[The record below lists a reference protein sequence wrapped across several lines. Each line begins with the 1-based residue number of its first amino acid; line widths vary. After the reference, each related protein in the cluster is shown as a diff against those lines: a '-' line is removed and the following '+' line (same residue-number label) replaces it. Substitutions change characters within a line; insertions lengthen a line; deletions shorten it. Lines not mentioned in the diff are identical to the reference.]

1 MERTNL
7 SAYAF
12 RFGLLA
18 GRRRGFT
25 PESLNSPRTAS
36 VNSGSRSWNVPLWVW
51 EREPSGKSNPEWTP
65 VNKRAFVKG
74 IVWSL
79 YTYNDSNCNL
89 PQKKMIDHVNTMLH
103 SFHVGGLPRGWNQ
116 HRQATDQEA
125 WRACYS
131 PEDGDMVF
139 GLSLDDLR
147 RFRRSFR

>member
-1 MERTNL
+1 MGFPWRDTRWRILPYVVYICRNGNIVL
-7 SAYAF
+7 
-12 RFGLLA
+12 GN
-18 GRRRGFT
+18 RRY
-25 PESLNSPRTAS
+25 
-36 VNSGSRSWNVPLWVW
+36 VPLWVW

-74 IVWSL
+74 IVWLL
-79 YTYNDSNCNL
+79 YAYNDSNCNL

-131 PEDGDMVF
+131 PEDGDMV
-139 GLSLDDLR
+139 LDYRWTISAASGAVSDD
-147 RFRRSFR
+147 FTQIVPTF